1 MNALACF
8 LRFMGI
14 RAIGATIPKITPM
27 IYQVPILFAA
37 LAPFAAAQTIG
48 NWTIHQDIFGTDLY
62 EMGGSVIKSV
72 GEIDG
77 DGHDD
82 IMLGAPYSEHLL
94 NYTGGVFLYSGLTHQ
109 LIHHVPGTKDDQLL
123 GMDVQGMGDIDGD
136 GHADF
141 LAGSPGVSRIGFYS
155 GAAGTIIYEQED
167 LNQPW
172 FRDSLANIPD
182 YDGDGVRDFLVNLQ
196 DESWPQRNTTGGI
209 AVHSGINGDRI
220 EVIPPPW
227 NSYSFGSTLE
237 ECGDLDGDGNPDV
250 MMKFMAADL
259 SNWVV
264 VHSSANLQEILR
276 FPIMDQSPSLIT
288 DAGDLNHD
296 GVNDILVA
304 APYAEINGKKAV
316 GRVVL
321 HSGNDGSELTTMDGT
336 VENEMFGYSALGN
349 VDLDLDGYTDLIIAS
364 PRYTWGVS
372 LIRSYSGRYGKLMS
386 TYRSPDPGD
395 FLGISMT
402 ALGDTDGDGYT
413 EIAVTAPYAVDP
425 ANGLATGAIFI
436 ADLD

>member
-1 MNALACF
+1 M
-8 LRFMGI
+8 
-14 RAIGATIPKITPM
+14 
-27 IYQVPILFAA
+27 
-37 LAPFAAAQTIG
+37 
-48 NWTIHQDIFGTDLY
+48 
-62 EMGGSVIKSV
+62 
-72 GEIDG
+72 
-77 DGHDD
+77 
-82 IMLGAPYSEHLL
+82 
-94 NYTGGVFLYSGLTHQ
+94 
-109 LIHHVPGTKDDQLL
+109 
-123 GMDVQGMGDIDGD
+123 
-136 GHADF
+136 
-141 LAGSPGVSRIGFYS
+141 
-155 GAAGTIIYEQED
+155 
-167 LNQPW
+167 
-172 FRDSLANIPD
+172 
-182 YDGDGVRDFLVNLQ
+182 
-196 DESWPQRNTTGGI
+196 
-209 AVHSGINGDRI
+209 
-220 EVIPPPW
+220 
-227 NSYSFGSTLE
+227 
-237 ECGDLDGDGNPDV
+237 
-250 MMKFMAADL
+250 
-259 SNWVV
+259 
-264 VHSSANLQEILR
+264 
-276 FPIMDQSPSLIT
+276 
-288 DAGDLNHD
+288 NHD